1 MTGVAGG
8 SDTLP
13 ALFRLDGQVA
23 LVTGAAGGIGGLASR
38 VLAEAGAH
46 VALADLDG
54 GAADLMAEKLASEG
68 LATSAYQVD
77 VTDEQEVSQAIEA
90 IIAAHGRID
99 VLINNAGTA
108 KRMPSEDMPL
118 DAWQRVIDVNLT
130 GVFLCAREAGKH
142 MLDAGRGSVVNLA
155 SIMGHVG
162 GALYGNI
169 AYHASKG
176 AVVNLT
182 RALAVEWG
190 ARGVR
195 VNAIAPT
202 FVETP
207 FTENLLSDPAMRSA
221 IEAATPMGRIARVD
235 DLAGAI
241 LYLASSASALVT
253 GHSLA
258 VDGGWLAR

>member
-1 MTGVAGG
+1 MTEASSAAGA
-8 SDTLP
+8 LP

-77 VTDEQEVSQAIEA
+77 VTDEQEVAQAIEA

-241 LYLASSASALVT
+241 LYLSSSASALVT

>member
-118 DAWQRVIDVNLT
+118 DEWQRVIDVNLT

-190 ARGVR
+190 GRGVR

-241 LYLASSASALVT
+241 LYLSSSASALVT

>member
-1 MTGVAGG
+1 MR
-8 SDTLP
+8 D
-13 ALFRLDGQVA
+13 QV
-23 LVTGAAGGIGGLASR
+23 VIITGASRGIGRATAMT
-38 VLAEAGAH
+38 LAEAGAH
-46 VALADLDG
+46 IVAVARSQDG
-54 GAADLMAEKLASEG
+54 LSQTRSLIESSGG
-68 LATSAYQVD
+68 RCTTATVD
-77 VTDEQEVSQAIEA
+77 VGSYEEITELVTSIKSDF
-90 IIAAHGRID
+90 GRID

-235 DLAGAI
+235 DLAGAF
-241 LYLASSASALVT
+241 LYLSSPASALVT